1 MNLPQSIEV
10 RLPWEETS
18 LVVKV
23 TEDLASSFIWYVSE
37 SDNVV
42 EILEGV
48 YTTQICQWQDRCTLN
63 KLLKDFIE
71 EYIPRD
77 ELIIIDN
84 ANI

>member
-1 MNLPQSIEV
+1 
-10 RLPWEETS
+10 
-18 LVVKV
+18 
-23 TEDLASSFIWYVSE
+23 
-37 SDNVV
+37 VV

>member
-48 YTTQICQWQDRCTLN
+48 YTTQICQWQDRCTLH

>member
-10 RLPWEETS
+10 RLPWEETP

-23 TEDLASSFIWYVSE
+23 TDDLATTFIWYVCE
-37 SDNVV
+37 SDNVI
-42 EILEGV
+42 EMSEGI
-48 YTTQICQWQDRCTLN
+48 YATQLCQYRDRCTLAE
-63 KLLKDFIE
+63 LLKGFIE

-77 ELIIIDN
+77 ELIILNN

>member
-10 RLPWEETS
+10 RLPWEEIP

-23 TEDLASSFIWYVSE
+23 TDDLATTFIWYVCE
-37 SDNVV
+37 SDNVAEV
-42 EILEGV
+42 SEGI
-48 YTTQICQWQDRCTLN
+48 YATQVCQWGDRSTLHE
-63 KLLKDFIE
+63 LLKDFIE